1 MTAMSTIKSYSPYVA
16 KQITSACEIRK
27 ESEGAVMAQRVGEL
41 PHRVNIGDRICIKTA
56 TPCGNGG
63 KTTKKRMM
71 RVIGIFRHFVLTVSD
86 RGVRECFVWP
96 DVLAALQGKELWEA
110 KER

>member
-1 MTAMSTIKSYSPYVA
+1 MAMSTIKSYSPYVT

-27 ESEGAVMAQRVGEL
+27 ESEGAVMAQRMGEL
-41 PHRVNIGDRICIKTA
+41 PHSVNIGDHICIKTA

-63 KTTKKRMM
+63 KTTKRRMM
-71 RVIGIFRHFVLTVSD
+71 RVVGIFRHFVLMVSN

>member
-1 MTAMSTIKSYSPYVA
+1 MDMSAIKSYSPYVT

-27 ESEGAVMAQRVGEL
+27 ESDGAVIAQRIGEL
-41 PHRVNIGDRICIKTA
+41 QHEVNIGQYICIKTA

-63 KTTKKRMM
+63 KTTKKKMM
-71 RVIGIFRHFVLTVSD
+71 RVVGIFRHFILTISE